1 MGLGDRAGVADW
13 SQAGARGTLEP
24 RDCPVHR
31 PPTSPGLPPHCSRRD
46 TPLMRGSW
54 RGPRACRERGRGAW
68 PEFPLASALPVPWCG
83 AGCEAGGRGQSA
95 QGRAGPPRR
104 RAGLGEGRHV
114 TRPGLPLCSR
124 ARTARSGRRSDPG
137 SRAPTDA
144 APSLHSLREPTAGPL
159 PFVLLGKAVGQRLCD
174 VNWWL
179 ACVLLRER
187 RWGPALLLPR
197 RAEPRGI
204 GRVPYGTASAPR
216 TQHQALGPSRAPCVG
231 KIF

>member
-1 MGLGDRAGVADW
+1 M
-13 SQAGARGTLEP
+13 
-24 RDCPVHR
+24 HR

-137 SRAPTDA
+137 SPAPTDA